1 MDIGRYANGY
11 WVKDRMIVYFGIGTN
26 FGDREANLRTAL
38 QLLHERVGECLACSL
53 IYRSAPQGFVSENE
67 FANMVVVCKTD
78 QSPEDILRITQQIE
92 REMGRTEKSVN
103 GIYHD
108 RVIDIDLL
116 KALTPS
122 NSPFK
127 GENLMEGE
135 DVVCKSET
143 LTLPHPRMQE
153 RDFVMIPL
161 REVEAILN

>member
-1 MDIGRYANGY
+1 
-11 WVKDRMIVYFGIGTN
+11 MIIYFGIGTN
-26 FGDREANLRTAL
+26 LGNREENLRRAIEM
-38 QLLHERVGECLACSL
+38 LHERVGECLACSS

-67 FANMVVVCKTD
+67 FANVVAVC
-78 QSPEDILRITQQIE
+78 QSNYSPEEILVITQQIE
-92 REMGRTEKSVN
+92 REMGRTKKSEN
-103 GIYHD
+103 GVYHD
-108 RVIDIDLL
+108 RIIDIDLL
-116 KALTPS
+116 QALTPS

-161 REVEAILN
+161 REVEIILHHS